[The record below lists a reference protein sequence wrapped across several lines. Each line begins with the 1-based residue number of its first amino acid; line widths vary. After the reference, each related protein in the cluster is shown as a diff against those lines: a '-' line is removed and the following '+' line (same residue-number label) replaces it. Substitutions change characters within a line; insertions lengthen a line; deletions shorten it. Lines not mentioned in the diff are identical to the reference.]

1 VFHNTLLAR
10 PLFVDYVGGAA
21 IKIDADDLVIIIV
34 VDYFDDVDYIYVV
47 SERIC
52 IDSPSSRQVYD
63 HA

>member
-1 VFHNTLLAR
+1 VFHNTLSAR
-10 PLFVDYVGGAA
+10 PLFVDYAGGVT
-21 IKIDADDLVIIIV
+21 IKLDAGDLVVVIV

-52 IDSPSSRQVYD
+52 TDSPSSRQVYD